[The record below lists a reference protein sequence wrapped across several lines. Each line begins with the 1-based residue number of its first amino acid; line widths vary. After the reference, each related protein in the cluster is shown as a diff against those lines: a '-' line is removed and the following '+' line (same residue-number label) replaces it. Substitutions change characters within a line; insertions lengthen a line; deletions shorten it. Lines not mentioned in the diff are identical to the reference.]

1 MRITKNAVEGTV
13 EPFLTDLP
21 PNASGLRTVGVCAGI
36 GDNIWLIQKLRH
48 AREKFAFCM
57 TDDEPKRGKQIF
69 DLAPDVTGHF
79 EYGRFNAFKVL
90 QNNIQDHIPRW
101 QDIKQS
107 SFYLSINHH
116 LEIGKRIEEFLPDLP
131 VSFRIDWKT
140 SEFEKMLAAKSLSR
154 PEPVIGLY
162 GSSYSSVRSWGF
174 WKAPEWTDLAVRV
187 RTLIP
192 EARFAVIGATFD
204 TDLAN
209 DLVLSLQRLGI
220 PVTPIVGMSLGTV
233 VEVMKKLTY
242 FFSFPS
248 GLAML
253 ATTIGTPTLMFYPKH
268 LEAMIDAWA
277 APNDIADLTYKGM
290 PFCEPEKAMA
300 WVKNE
305 YLLTTKVRA
314 A

>member
-1 MRITKNAVEGTV
+1 M

-21 PNASGLRTVGVCAGI
+21 PNGSGLRTIGVCAGI
-36 GDNIWLIQKLRH
+36 GDNIWLIQKLLH
-48 AREKFAFCM
+48 AGEKFAFCM

-69 DLAPDVTGHF
+69 DLAPFVTGHF
-79 EYGRFNAFKVL
+79 EYGRFDAFRVL
-90 QNNIQDHIPRW
+90 NNNIQDHIPLWR
-101 QDIKQS
+101 DIKEP

-116 LEIGKRIEEFLPDLP
+116 LEIGRRIEEFLPDLP
-131 VSFRIDWKT
+131 LSYRIDWAT
-140 SEFEKMLAAKSLSR
+140 SEFEKMLATKSLSR
-154 PEPVIGLY
+154 PGPYIGLY

-174 WKAPEWTDLAVRV
+174 WKAPEWTELAVRV

-192 EARFAVIGATFD
+192 EARFAVIGASFD
-204 TDLAN
+204 MDLAN
-209 DLVLSLQRLGI
+209 DLILSLSRLGI

-233 VEVMKKLTY
+233 VEVMKKLSY

-268 LEAMIDAWA
+268 LEKMIDAWA
-277 APNDIADLTYKGM
+277 DPKDITSLLYKGM
-290 PFCEPEKAMA
+290 LFCEPEKALA
-300 WVKNE
+300 WARDV
-305 YLLTTKVRA
+305 YGLSTKVEA